1 MINVQEVGLKTIIQ
15 PSLINNGTTTSSTFD
30 ILQFSGVAAKL
41 RIVLAIGA
49 TDVAFTTLKLQ
60 GSNDDSS
67 YEDIDGSVYGTDI
80 DINGDV
86 STLPGAGD
94 DNKQYGWTVNSNS
107 GAFRYYQIVATVAN
121 ATGAYVHGFVE
132 YGQRGNNAL
141 SQDVTTGFTELLCV
155 PPVIPAQH

>member
-15 PSLINNGTTTSSTFD
+15 PQLINNGTTTSLTFD
-30 ILQFSGVAAKL
+30 VLQYAGVASKL
-41 RIVLAIGA
+41 RVVLAIGA
-49 TDVAFTTLKLQ
+49 TDVAFSALKLR
-60 GSNDDSS
+60 GSNDDTN
-67 YEDIDGSVYGTDI
+67 YEDVDGSVFGTDL

-132 YGQRGNNAL
+132 YGHRGNNAGP
-141 SQDVTTGFTELLCV
+141 QDVTTGFTELLCV
-155 PPVIPAQH
+155 PPVIPAEH